1 MQAQGR
7 VQAARPV
14 LPNGLSAITGAAP
27 TDADVF
33 YIDIHP
39 DPAAAVEIV
48 LWSDILMMFRDAV
61 YVRHNLRTLA
71 FLKGADFTTYV
82 MHVFGS
88 A

>member
-7 VQAARPV
+7 LQAVRPV
-14 LPNGLSAITGAAP
+14 LSNGLSAITGATP

-48 LWSDILMMFRDAV
+48 LWDDILMTFRDAL
-61 YVRHNLRTLA
+61 H
-71 FLKGADFTTYV
+71 
-82 MHVFGS
+82 
-88 A
+88 